1 MDPGHH
7 DEDAVTP
14 PRMVPDEAPD
24 AVETRDP
31 RSRPTP
37 RRNRVWLYAIVP
49 AVFIA
54 IWAVW
59 MFRAERHRQGS
70 PAGAY
75 AVTGTSGARDN
86 DPEGLGRG
94 DEKPLNPPAASPRI
108 IADMELLTNKDAY
121 IGHAVEIPAV
131 AVVETPGPRTI
142 WIGRPLNRTLV
153 LLDRGA
159 PPPGDLK
166 SGEQVRLSGRLEK
179 RPDKAAIDRAGLH
192 ENDRKALEGVDAF
205 IRASAVRPVTRDE
218 SGRPP
223 NADPGH

>member
-1 MDPGHH
+1 MDPSHH
-7 DEDAVTP
+7 DEGAVTP
-14 PRMVPDEAPD
+14 PRTVPDEAPD

-31 RSRPTP
+31 WSRPTP

-59 MFRAERHRQGS
+59 MFRVERQREGS
-70 PAGAY
+70 PAGAH

-94 DEKPLNPPAASPRI
+94 DEKPLNPPGTSPRI
-108 IADMELLTNKDAY
+108 IADMELLTKKDDY

-131 AVVETPGPRTI
+131 AVIETPGPRTM

-159 PPPGDLK
+159 PPPGNLK
-166 SGEQVRLSGRLEK
+166 SGDQVGLSGRLEK

-192 ENDRKALEGVDAF
+192 ENDRKALEGVDVF
-205 IRASAVRPVTRDE
+205 IRASAMRPLARDE
-218 SGRPP
+218 SGGLLNGGAGR
-223 NADPGH
+223 